1 MNSKIVI
8 PFWGLFNFSAEY
20 LDKIN
25 LRLRREVDTG
35 KNPSD
40 GIDDDEYDLE
50 SDNSDRPNSGRSLPM
65 NSAEGLQNHVKRLDY
80 DIK

>member
-1 MNSKIVI
+1 MNSEIVI
-8 PFWGLFNFSAEY
+8 RFWGYLNFLAEI

-25 LRLRREVDTG
+25 LRLRREVDTE

-40 GIDDDEYDLE
+40 SIDDDEYDLE
-50 SDNSDRPNSGRSLPM
+50 SDDSDRANSGRSLPM
-65 NSAEGLQNHVKRLDY
+65 NPAEGLQNQVKRLDY

>member
-1 MNSKIVI
+1 MISKIVI
-8 PFWGLFNFSAEY
+8 PFWGYFNFSAEY

-25 LRLRREVDTG
+25 LRLRREVDAG

-40 GIDDDEYDLE
+40 SIDDDEYDLE

-65 NSAEGLQNHVKRLDY
+65 NPAEGLQNHVKRLDY